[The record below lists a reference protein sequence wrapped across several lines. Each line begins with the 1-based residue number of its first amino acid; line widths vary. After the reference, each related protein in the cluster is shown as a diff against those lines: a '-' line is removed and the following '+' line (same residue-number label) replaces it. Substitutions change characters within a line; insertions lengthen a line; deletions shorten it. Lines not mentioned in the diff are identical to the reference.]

1 MKMLAKFKK
10 SSVEAKSNLKDSYN
24 NWSSEMKDKVVR
36 FIIDSG
42 KDGDVKAK

>member
-1 MKMLAKFKK
+1 MKMLAKFNK
-10 SSVEAKSNLKDSYN
+10 SVVNVKDSYN

>member
-1 MKMLAKFKK
+1 MKMLTKAKK
-10 SSVEAKSNLKDSYN
+10 SSVGAKLSFKDRYD